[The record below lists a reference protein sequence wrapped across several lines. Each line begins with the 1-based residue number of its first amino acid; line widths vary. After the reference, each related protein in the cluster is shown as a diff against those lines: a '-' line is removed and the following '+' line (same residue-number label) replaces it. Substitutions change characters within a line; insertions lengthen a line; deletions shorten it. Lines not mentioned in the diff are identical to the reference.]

1 MHNTTTVSSVGRS
14 LLISFRWIYLALV
27 SFAVSPA
34 LGLAQD
40 LSGRPAKIEI
50 SAKPLAGNNEQ
61 GVKVRV
67 ELRDPVNH
75 LAVATKNIEIEIEG
89 RTDNGAVEKS
99 KVLIKQGESRATADL
114 PVKTTGLVEVTAKNP
129 QLAEG
134 GTLVELRA
142 KKRESAVESAP
153 APSVEPLFAPTMTG
167 AAAPSASRPSVAPT
181 RM

>member
-1 MHNTTTVSSVGRS
+1 MHNTTIVSSVRRF
-14 LLISFRWIYLALV
+14 LLFPSHWTYMAIISFV
-27 SFAVSPA
+27 VSPA
-34 LGLAQD
+34 LVLAQD

-50 SAKPLAGNNEQ
+50 SAKPSTGNNEQ

-75 LAVATKNIEIEIEG
+75 LAVATKNVEIEIEG

-99 KVLIKQGESRATADL
+99 TVLIKEGESSATAEL

-134 GTLVELRA
+134 GTLVELR
-142 KKRESAVESAP
+142 KGRREP
-153 APSVEPLFAPTMTG
+153 
-167 AAAPSASRPSVAPT
+167 
-181 RM
+181 